1 MKETTEE
8 TMKVYQK
15 AIDMC
20 STHSGEPKS
29 PLLHKLCD
37 ILRDSL
43 INLQQELI
51 NGRATKEKGQ

>member
-1 MKETTEE
+1 
-8 TMKVYQK
+8 MKVYQK

>member
-1 MKETTEE
+1 MKETTEK
-8 TMKVYQK
+8 TMRVYQR

-29 PLLHKLCD
+29 PLLHKLSD

-43 INLQQELI
+43 INLQKELI
-51 NGRATKEKGQ
+51 NGRTTKKEKR